1 MGAQE
6 FQGVRED
13 GPNAR
18 LRLASAD
25 ASPCF
30 FRYFIASV
38 QAAGGRFIHI
48 KTGNARPQQAAPAGT
63 GGLGDGP
70 KALSAMGALRA
81 IPTVECPEVAYQQ
94 GAADLCAAYG
104 LASAMHEYGDTSGAA
119 AIAACACAALT
130 VQSHGSNICP
140 LPLAPRAIGHP
151 FPLTSVCADRAGQ
164 SNDAFGNVRDVVNDS
179 VAGWDVAPIS
189 GHDPLAMVIDAPV
202 NLQLVG
208 SDGAGTHAVAT
219 LGGLVFDASEARA
232 LPLSRAALDHCVGA
246 QLNGARFSHVARA
259 VRLVPG
265 KSLRKRLRREA
276 GGSA

>member
-1 MGAQE
+1 M
-6 FQGVRED
+6 R
-13 GPNAR
+13 
-18 LRLASAD
+18 
-25 ASPCF
+25 PC
-30 FRYFIASV
+30 
-38 QAAGGRFIHI
+38 
-48 KTGNARPQQAAPAGT
+48 
-63 GGLGDGP
+63 
-70 KALSAMGALRA
+70 
-81 IPTVECPEVAYQQ
+81 CPHGQ
-94 GAADLCAAYG
+94 C
-104 LASAMHEYGDTSGAA
+104 
-119 AIAACACAALT
+119 
-130 VQSHGSNICP
+130 HGSNMCP

-151 FPLTSVCADRAGQ
+151 FALTSVRVRAGQ

-189 GHDPLAMVIDAPV
+189 GHDPLAMVIDTPV

-219 LGGLVFDASEARA
+219 LGGLIFDASEARA

-276 GGSA
+276 RGSE